1 VTPAALDVLSLLDA
15 TRQVVRLDTVAVGAS
30 AVGSNFAAEVSV
42 SAIKLLR
49 PMVDVPA
56 GGLEFP
62 FDWGPVLAGT
72 DRLELAPITID
83 VQADGAS
90 DFGGYSMGELA
101 TEVDNG
107 RLVVRVPGGRRVRA
121 LNLTGLKSENV
132 TLRSEQDLTAAG
144 RRLVVSLPDPRG
156 GWAAPT
162 ASVPPV
168 ERQGAIP
175 PTLTGASFADGVL
188 RLPDLTGP
196 MRLAVVDGKTPNE
209 FKDHAMTVGKTTGW
223 AAPTPVDLALTG
235 PDGATLWNWAG
246 AMPDGTAQRPD
257 VTVPVS
263 SAAEALR
270 AAGSPI
276 TGSLT
281 LTSKFP
287 SKLRFTVSP
296 VTGDLIR
303 DLPGTA
309 TVELAGEPVPLPLAT
324 PLPPAAPSTV
334 VADVKV
340 TYRGRRLADVSDPL
354 PPAGAQRGI
363 VVRQQRVLR
372 VLPPQ
377 ALRGEL
383 VSRIGL
389 IGFCPEPTA
398 LLVRLVAA
406 TAAPES
412 APNAVGTPGTATVGA
427 TTTVGVIWV
436 DLPEPIHV
444 DQPVAIEVSAGTG
457 AVYWVTGTEPL
468 IRIVVVD
475 PEPGSR
481 PIVLGGTTLLTVD
494 QPVVGVQRA
503 ALPAAAFAADAPVLA
518 SALFCTVELTDG
530 ELRYPRGT

>member
-1 VTPAALDVLSLLDA
+1 MADVLSLLDA
-15 TRQVVRLDTVAVGAS
+15 PRQVVRLDTVGSGAS
-30 AVGSNFAAEVSV
+30 AVASSFSAEISV
-42 SAIKLLR
+42 AGVRMLPAL
-49 PMVDVPA
+49 VDVPA
-56 GGLEFP
+56 SGLEFP
-62 FDWGPVLAGT
+62 FDWGTVLAGI

-83 VQADGAS
+83 VQADAAD
-90 DFGGYSMGELA
+90 DFGGYPLGELA
-101 TEVDNG
+101 TELKDD
-107 RLVVRVPGGRRVRA
+107 RLVVKVPGGRQLRA

-132 TLRSEQDLTAAG
+132 ALGSEQQLKAAA

-156 GWAAPT
+156 GWAAPIL
-162 ASVPPV
+162 SVPPV
-168 ERQGAIP
+168 DRQKEIP

-196 MRLAVVDGKTPNE
+196 IRLSVVDGATPDK
-209 FKDHAMTVGKTTGW
+209 FAKHAMTVGKVIGW
-223 AAPTPVDLALTG
+223 AASTPVDLTLTG
-235 PDGATLWNWAG
+235 PDGTTLWNWSG
-246 AMPDGTAQRPD
+246 AMPAGMAQRPD
-257 VTVPVS
+257 VTVAVS

-287 SKLRFTVSP
+287 SKVRFEVSD
-296 VTGDLIR
+296 VAGELIR
-303 DLPGTA
+303 DLPGSV

-324 PLPPAAPSTV
+324 PLPPSAPSTV

-340 TYRGRRLADVSDPL
+340 TYLGQRMADVSDPL
-354 PPAGAQRGI
+354 PPVGAHRGI
-363 VVRQQRVLR
+363 VVRQDRVLR
-372 VLPPQ
+372 VLPPK
-377 ALRGEL
+377 ALRDER

-398 LLVRLVAA
+398 LLVRLVPAGTTSEPGSVAA
-406 TAAPES
+406 L
-412 APNAVGTPGTATVGA
+412 GTPGTATVDA
-427 TTTVGVIWV
+427 STAVGVIWV

-444 DQPVAIEVSAGTG
+444 EAPVAIEVSAGTG
-457 AVYWVTGTEPL
+457 AVYWVSDPEPL

-475 PEPGSR
+475 PDPGGR

-494 QPVVGVQRA
+494 QPLVGAQRA
-503 ALPAAAFAADAPVLA
+503 ALPALAFGSEAPVLA